1 VPRRRRPRRPPRP
14 APEAA
19 MVVDALRT
27 VFMGAMLLV
36 AAGCGKPSVTV
47 YASADQDV
55 AQPVFDRFERETG
68 IHVDAKFD
76 TEATKTTG
84 LANTLRAERGRP
96 RADVFWSNEQA
107 ANVALAAEQVTEPF
121 REAGASASASAAA
134 SVADAWPTQ
143 WRDREGRWF
152 AFAGRAR
159 VIVYAPDRVALP
171 PETWT
176 QLIAPRWCGK
186 IAMADPR
193 FGTTR
198 SHLGAMKAYW
208 DTHAMPGYYE
218 AFAEGLAENMPRILP
233 SGNAGVIDAVAR
245 GEADI
250 GLTDT
255 DDVFAAQAR
264 GLKLAMVFPRHAS
277 DPGTVGGGTLAI
289 PNTVAVVAGCPH
301 PDAARR
307 FVEFMLA
314 PETERELA
322 RMTARHA
329 PLVTARQAGDLE
341 IPDPLMVDARQ
352 MAAAADEAVNAF
364 LASVKEVGSTPAVVK
379 PTVDMPAVDDA
390 SEDKAAGEQK

>member
-1 VPRRRRPRRPPRP
+1 
-14 APEAA
+14 
-19 MVVDALRT
+19 MVGDALRT
-27 VFMGAMLLV
+27 AFMSAVLLAA

-84 LANTLRAERGRP
+84 LANTLRAERSRP

-121 REAGASASASAAA
+121 RVAGASGAASAAA
-134 SVADAWPTQ
+134 SVADAWPSQ
-143 WRDREGRWF
+143 WRDRDGRWY

-176 QLIAPRWCGK
+176 QLVAPRWRGK

-208 DTHAMPGYYE
+208 DIHAMPGYYE
-218 AFAEGLAENMPRILP
+218 AFAEGLAENLPRILT

-264 GLKLAMVFPRHAS
+264 GLKLAMVFPRHAR
-277 DPGTVGGGTLAI
+277 DPGTVGGGTFAI

-301 PDAARR
+301 PEAARR

-322 RMTARHA
+322 KMAAHHA
-329 PLVTARQAGDLE
+329 PLVTGPEAGDLQ
-341 IPDPLMVDARQ
+341 IPDPLMVDAGQ
-352 MAAAADEAVNAF
+352 MAASADAAVNAF
-364 LASVKEVGSTPAVVK
+364 LASVKDVGTTAAVVRPTADTPASDESSK
-379 PTVDMPAVDDA
+379 
-390 SEDKAAGEQK
+390 DKAAGEQK

>member
-1 VPRRRRPRRPPRP
+1 
-14 APEAA
+14 
-19 MVVDALRT
+19 MVGDALRSA
-27 VFMGAMLLV
+27 FMSAVLLAA

-121 REAGASASASAAA
+121 RAAGTPASASAAA
-134 SVADAWPTQ
+134 SLVDAWPVQ

-176 QLIAPRWCGK
+176 QLIAPRWRGK

-198 SHLGAMKAYW
+198 SHLGAIKAYW

-322 RMTARHA
+322 RMAAHHA
-329 PLVTARQAGDLE
+329 PLVTAKQAGDLE

-364 LASVKEVGSTPAVVK
+364 LASVKEVGSTPSVVR

-390 SEDKAAGEQK
+390 SEDKAVGEQK

>member
-1 VPRRRRPRRPPRP
+1 
-14 APEAA
+14 
-19 MVVDALRT
+19 MVGDALRSA
-27 VFMGAMLLV
+27 FMSAVLLAA

-107 ANVALAAEQVTEPF
+107 ANVALAAEQVTQPF
-121 REAGASASASAAA
+121 RAAGTPASASAAA
-134 SVADAWPTQ
+134 SLVDAWPVQ

-176 QLIAPRWCGK
+176 QLIAPRWRGK

-322 RMTARHA
+322 RMAAHHA
-329 PLVTARQAGDLE
+329 PLVTAKQAGDLE

-364 LASVKEVGSTPAVVK
+364 LASVKEVGSTPSVVR

-390 SEDKAAGEQK
+390 SEDKAVGEQK

>member
-1 VPRRRRPRRPPRP
+1 
-14 APEAA
+14 
-19 MVVDALRT
+19 
-27 VFMGAMLLV
+27 
-36 AAGCGKPSVTV
+36 V

-121 REAGASASASAAA
+121 RAAGTPASASAAA
-134 SVADAWPTQ
+134 SLVDAWPVQ

-176 QLIAPRWCGK
+176 QLIAPRWRGK

-322 RMTARHA
+322 RMAAHHA
-329 PLVTARQAGDLE
+329 PLVTAKQAGDLE

-364 LASVKEVGSTPAVVK
+364 LASVKEVGSTPSVVR

-390 SEDKAAGEQK
+390 SEDKAVGEQK

>member
-1 VPRRRRPRRPPRP
+1 
-14 APEAA
+14 
-19 MVVDALRT
+19 MVADALRT
-27 VFMGAMLLV
+27 AFMGAMLLV
-36 AAGCGKPSVTV
+36 AAAGCGKPSVTV

-84 LANTLRAERGRP
+84 LANTLRAERSRP

-121 REAGASASASAAA
+121 RVAGASASASAAA
-134 SVADAWPTQ
+134 SVADAWPAQ

-176 QLIAPRWCGK
+176 QLIAPRWRGK

-322 RMTARHA
+322 RMPAHHA
-329 PLVTARQAGDLE
+329 PLVTAKQAGDLE

-364 LASVKEVGSTPAVVK
+364 LASVKEVGSTPAVVR

>member
-1 VPRRRRPRRPPRP
+1 
-14 APEAA
+14 
-19 MVVDALRT
+19 M
-27 VFMGAMLLV
+27 
-36 AAGCGKPSVTV
+36 
-47 YASADQDV
+47 
-55 AQPVFDRFERETG
+55 
-68 IHVDAKFD
+68 
-76 TEATKTTG
+76 
-84 LANTLRAERGRP
+84 
-96 RADVFWSNEQA
+96 
-107 ANVALAAEQVTEPF
+107 ALAAERVTEPF
-121 REAGASASASAAA
+121 RAAGASAAA
-134 SVADAWPTQ
+134 SGSASAVDAWPAQ
-143 WRDREGRWF
+143 WRDPDGRWH

-159 VIVYAPDRVALP
+159 VIVYAPDRVAVP

-176 QLIAPRWCGK
+176 QLVAPRWRGK

-218 AFAEGLAENMPRILP
+218 AFAEGLAENMPRILT

-264 GLKLAMVFPRHAS
+264 GLKLSMVFPRHARDS
-277 DPGTVGGGTLAI
+277 GTVGGGTLAI

-307 FVEFMLA
+307 FVEFMLS

-322 RMTARHA
+322 RMPAHHA
-329 PLVTARQAGDLE
+329 PLVTARRQDDLE
-341 IPDPLMVDARQ
+341 IPDPLMVDAGA
-352 MAAAADEAVNAF
+352 MASAADEAVAAF
-364 LASVKEVGSTPAVVK
+364 LASVKEVAAKPAAARPAGGV
-379 PTVDMPAVDDA
+379 PTGDDA
-390 SEDKAAGEQK
+390 SSDRASGERR